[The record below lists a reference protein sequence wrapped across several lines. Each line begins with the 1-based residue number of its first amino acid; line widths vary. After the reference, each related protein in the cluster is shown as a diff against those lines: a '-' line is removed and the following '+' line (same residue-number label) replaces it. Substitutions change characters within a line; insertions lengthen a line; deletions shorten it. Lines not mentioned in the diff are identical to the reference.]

1 MRVERRKGEWAI
13 LAVAMIAM
21 GVLAGAVPEGSSR
34 LVSIE
39 YLPAEM
45 GIACAWD
52 QPAGNP
58 NLAPRIQQQDLI
70 SGLPLRGVAP
80 SLMASLLPGSL
91 FSAIQQ
97 GRAAPPRAI
106 NEVNRAPV
114 FRTLA
119 DTYPVYTAVGVNLQ
133 TDEVFLQ
140 DNNLW
145 STRVFKRLDNTPK
158 GATLTEEKRVI
169 QGQQTYIQFNNGLYI
184 DPANG
189 DVYSVESDTGD
200 KMVVFTRD
208 AAGNIAPKRIL
219 HTPHRV
225 YSIAVDEEKNEL
237 YVSVEYPPA
246 VVVYRKEAEGDEKP
260 IRRLEGDRTKLAAP
274 HGVAVDVK
282 NGLLF
287 VNNWGQTV
295 SLKVPG
301 NNGETVTEPG
311 SGRFDPP
318 SINIYA
324 LSASG
329 DTAPLR
335 VIQGDKTQLDWPGN
349 MTLNPDTGELYI
361 ANDVGQSILVFNG
374 LTSAKGNVPP
384 ARVLKGNKTAL
395 NYPTGVFADAKHQ
408 ELWVS
413 NLGNSSATVY
423 PLMAN
428 GNVAPLRTIRSAP
441 EGHVSLTF
449 GRTAGVTYDSNRQE
463 ILVPN

>member
-1 MRVERRKGEWAI
+1 V
-13 LAVAMIAM
+13 VH
-21 GVLAGAVPEGSSR
+21 S
-34 LVSIE
+34 
-39 YLPAEM
+39 
-45 GIACAWD
+45 
-52 QPAGNP
+52 
-58 NLAPRIQQQDLI
+58 RIQ
-70 SGLPLRGVAP
+70 
-80 SLMASLLPGSL
+80 
-91 FSAIQQ
+91 
-97 GRAAPPRAI
+97 
-106 NEVNRAPV
+106 
-114 FRTLA
+114 
-119 DTYPVYTAVGVNLQ
+119 
-133 TDEVFLQ
+133 
-140 DNNLW
+140 
-145 STRVFKRLDNTPK
+145 
-158 GATLTEEKRVI
+158 RVI
-169 QGQQTYIQFNNGLYI
+169 QGAQTFIQFNNGLYI
-184 DPANG
+184 DPTNG

-208 AAGNIAPKRIL
+208 AAGNVAPKRIL

-225 YSIAVDEEKNEL
+225 YSIAADEEKKEL

-246 VVVYRKEAEGDEKP
+246 IVVYRKEAEGDEKP
-260 IRRLEGDRTKLAAP
+260 IRRLEGDGTKLAAP
-274 HGVAVDVK
+274 HGIAIDLK
-282 NGLLF
+282 NQLLF

-301 NNGETVTEPG
+301 NNGETVTVPG

-318 SINIYA
+318 SINVYA

-335 VIQGDKTQLDWPGN
+335 VIQGDRTQLDWPGN
-349 MTLNPDTGELYI
+349 MTLNADTGELYI

-374 LTSAKGNVPP
+374 LTTARGNVAP

-395 NYPTGVFADAKHQ
+395 NYPTGVFVDTKHQ